1 MQNVLTFF
9 KTHRRALTGALLCFF
24 LFAVFAA
31 VWLTHIRGQGDKS
44 SSWAIND
51 QFHSFATIEEKMEQ
65 RFSCD
70 RDLLALSLVLAAED
84 TETPPEG
91 ELELILTD
99 SVTGEE
105 LARSTGDMRYIYNG
119 WDAYYTTLGLDRFV
133 ENPGEAVEY
142 TLTLISHYTGE
153 GRLCVGYEEGG
164 MPAGVSLTVDGEEVD
179 GTVAMLGT
187 QARVG
192 GFLTKF
198 YWVFA
203 LGCIAA
209 AGLLYWLYCRR
220 TVPLHRMVFCAVL
233 VLGFAFN
240 VLLPPYAAPDEKY
253 HINQSFTL
261 ASTLYDPHLPVA
273 KSHIRDTIRR
283 PSDQDALI
291 QVDETTVFTWQH
303 IAKVIGRP
311 NTDPTFATHT
321 FDEYQVDSSYTL
333 YWISGFGVLIGYWLH
348 LGFAATLYLGRLAN
362 LLFFAFLAAWAV
374 KRTPVAKPAF
384 AVAALLPMTLHLAAS
399 YSRDSNLLALCF
411 FFSALLLDLAF
422 GPREHI
428 GWKQLVLPVVLAV
441 LIVPSKVVYLPL
453 AGLILLIPAVRLGRF
468 ARWIKGG
475 FLALC
480 AVAFLLN
487 SGAAG
492 ALVGFTQTSGTAAAG
507 AASLMAQEQAAQAP
521 AAPESDV
528 QSAVQA
534 SSGEAAQSA
543 PQTSGGAESASQ
555 AADPAEEGAAAE
567 PSASSSAA
575 QPASETAPEAAGS
588 TSEPS
593 AANSFSTQED
603 LTCFTLPYILSH
615 PLETAEL
622 CIRSV
627 VEEGDHYLSTLVGGT
642 LGYFGLD
649 KPLDLAWGWII
660 LLYGLLALAWLCPEE
675 GGAMP
680 PAARWGTLFIAL
692 CCCGLA
698 VLGCIS
704 WTPTYYETIYGFQG
718 RYFLPVLPLLLL
730 VRPKALCLAGDC
742 RRGIVLAA
750 ALVDIG
756 VLLNVFL
763 AVVAR

>member
-99 SVTGEE
+99 SATGEE

-142 TLTLISHYTGE
+142 TLTLIPHYTGE

-362 LLFFAFLAAWAV
+362 LVFFAFLAAWAV

-453 AGLILLIPAVRLGRF
+453 AGLILLIPVVRLGRF

-507 AASLMAQEQAAQAP
+507 AASLMAQEQAAQEP
-521 AAPESDV
+521 AAPETDV

-543 PQTSGGAESASQ
+543 AQTSGGAESASQ

-575 QPASETAPEAAGS
+575 QPASETAGS
-588 TSEPS
+588 ASEPA

-730 VRPKALCLAGDC
+730 VRPKALCLACDC

-750 ALVDIG
+750 ALVDIV

>member
-99 SVTGEE
+99 SATGEE

-142 TLTLISHYTGE
+142 TLTLIPHYTGE

-492 ALVGFTQTSGTAAAG
+492 ALIGFTQTSGTAAAG
-507 AASLMAQEQAAQAP
+507 AASLMAQEQAAQEP
-521 AAPESDV
+521 AAPESDL

-543 PQTSGGAESASQ
+543 AQTSDGAESASQ

-575 QPASETAPEAAGS
+575 QPASETAGS
-588 TSEPS
+588 ASEPA

>member
-1 MQNVLTFF
+1 MQKVLKFC
-9 KTHRRALTGALLCFF
+9 KDHRRALAGAVLVFF

-31 VWLTHIRGQGDKS
+31 VWLTHIRGQGEKS

-51 QFHSFATIEEKMEQ
+51 QFHSFAAIEEKMEQ
-65 RFSCD
+65 RFTCD

-84 TETPPEG
+84 VDTPPEG

-99 SVTGEE
+99 SATGEE

-119 WDAYYTTLGLDRFV
+119 WEAYYTTLGLDRFV
-133 ENPGEAVEY
+133 ENPGQAVEY
-142 TLTLISHYTGE
+142 TLTLIPHYTGE

-179 GTVAMLGT
+179 GTVALLGT

-198 YWVFA
+198 YWIFA
-203 LGCIAA
+203 AGCIAA
-209 AGLLYWLYCRR
+209 AALLWWMYCRG
-220 TVPLHRMVFCAVL
+220 TALHRVVFCAVL
-233 VLGFAFN
+233 LLGFAFN

-303 IAKVIGRP
+303 IVKMLDRP
-311 NTDPTFATHT
+311 NTDPTSATHT
-321 FDEYQVDSSYTL
+321 FDEYQVDSSYTM

-411 FFSALLLDLAF
+411 FFSALVLDLAF

-428 GWKQLVLPVVLAV
+428 APKQLILPAVLAV
-441 LIVPSKVVYLPL
+441 LFVPSKVVYLPL
-453 AGLILLIPAVRLGRF
+453 AALFLLIPAVRLGRF
-468 ARWIKGG
+468 SRWIKGG

-480 AVAFLLN
+480 AAAFLLN
-487 SGAAG
+487 NSAAG
-492 ALVGFTQTSGTAAAG
+492 ALAVFTQSGGTAAAG
-507 AASLMAQEQAAQAP
+507 AVSSTVQEADASVLADEN
-521 AAPESDV
+521 
-528 QSAVQA
+528 SAVA
-534 SSGEAAQSA
+534 S
-543 PQTSGGAESASQ
+543 
-555 AADPAEEGAAAE
+555 AADSG
-567 PSASSSAA
+567 
-575 QPASETAPEAAGS
+575 QPASAPDPGQTSQNGADSMS
-588 TSEPS
+588 TE
-593 AANSFSTQED
+593 ED
-603 LTCFTLPYILSH
+603 MICFTLPYILSH

-627 VEEGDHYLSTLVGGT
+627 VEQGDHYLSTLVGGT
-642 LGYFGLD
+642 PMGC
-649 KPLDLAWGWII
+649 W
-660 LLYGLLALAWLCPEE
+660 LLPGCARKR
-675 GGAMP
+675 
-680 PAARWGTLFIAL
+680 AA
-692 CCCGLA
+692 
-698 VLGCIS
+698 
-704 WTPTYYETIYGFQG
+704 
-718 RYFLPVLPLLLL
+718 
-730 VRPKALCLAGDC
+730 
-742 RRGIVLAA
+742 
-750 ALVDIG
+750 
-756 VLLNVFL
+756 
-763 AVVAR
+763 

>member
-99 SVTGEE
+99 SATGEE

-142 TLTLISHYTGE
+142 TLTLIPHYTGE

-384 AVAALLPMTLHLAAS
+384 AMAALLPMTLHLAAS

-507 AASLMAQEQAAQAP
+507 AASLMAQEQAAQEP

-567 PSASSSAA
+567 PAASSSAA
-575 QPASETAPEAAGS
+575 QPASETAGS
-588 TSEPS
+588 ASEPA

-649 KPLDLAWGWII
+649 KPLDLTWGWII

>member
-1 MQNVLTFF
+1 MRNVLTFF

-99 SVTGEE
+99 SATGEE

-142 TLTLISHYTGE
+142 TLTLIPHYTGE

-209 AGLLYWLYCRR
+209 AGLLCWLYCRR

-507 AASLMAQEQAAQAP
+507 AASLMAQEQAAQEP
-521 AAPESDV
+521 AAPETDV

-543 PQTSGGAESASQ
+543 AQTSGGAESASQ

-567 PSASSSAA
+567 PAASSSAA
-575 QPASETAPEAAGS
+575 QPASETAGS
-588 TSEPS
+588 ASEPA

>member
-51 QFHSFATIEEKMEQ
+51 QFHSFAAIEEKMEQ

-99 SVTGEE
+99 SATGEE

-142 TLTLISHYTGE
+142 TLTLIPHYTGE

-240 VLLPPYAAPDEKY
+240 VLLPPYASPDEKY

-399 YSRDSNLLALCF
+399 YSRDSNLLALCL

-492 ALVGFTQTSGTAAAG
+492 ALIGFTQTSGTAAAG
-507 AASLMAQEQAAQAP
+507 AASLMAQEQAAQEP
-521 AAPESDV
+521 AAPETDV

-543 PQTSGGAESASQ
+543 AQTSGGAESASQ
-555 AADPAEEGAAAE
+555 AAGPAEEGAAAE

-575 QPASETAPEAAGS
+575 QPASETAGS
-588 TSEPS
+588 ASEPA

>member
-99 SVTGEE
+99 SATGEE

-142 TLTLISHYTGE
+142 TLTLIPHYTGE

-399 YSRDSNLLALCF
+399 YSRDSNLLALCL

-507 AASLMAQEQAAQAP
+507 AASLMAQEQAAQEP

-543 PQTSGGAESASQ
+543 AQTSGGAESASQ

-575 QPASETAPEAAGS
+575 QPASETAGS
-588 TSEPS
+588 ASEPA

-649 KPLDLAWGWII
+649 KPLNLAWGWII

>member
-99 SVTGEE
+99 SATGEE

-142 TLTLISHYTGE
+142 TLTLIPHYTGE

-311 NTDPTFATHT
+311 NTDPPFATHT

-468 ARWIKGG
+468 ARWVKGG

-507 AASLMAQEQAAQAP
+507 AASLMAQEQAAQEP
-521 AAPESDV
+521 AAPETDV

-543 PQTSGGAESASQ
+543 AQTSGGAESASQ

-567 PSASSSAA
+567 PSASSFAA
-575 QPASETAPEAAGS
+575 QPASETAGS
-588 TSEPS
+588 TSEPA

>member
-99 SVTGEE
+99 SATGEE

-142 TLTLISHYTGE
+142 TLTLIPHYTGE

-507 AASLMAQEQAAQAP
+507 AASLMAQEQAAQEP
-521 AAPESDV
+521 AAPETDV

-543 PQTSGGAESASQ
+543 AQTSGGAESASQ

-575 QPASETAPEAAGS
+575 QPASETAGS
-588 TSEPS
+588 ASEPA

>member
-99 SVTGEE
+99 SATGEE

-142 TLTLISHYTGE
+142 TLTLIPHYTGE

-428 GWKQLVLPVVLAV
+428 GWKQLVLPGVLAV

-507 AASLMAQEQAAQAP
+507 AASLMAQEQAAQEP

-543 PQTSGGAESASQ
+543 AQTSGGAESASQ

-567 PSASSSAA
+567 PAASSSAA
-575 QPASETAPEAAGS
+575 QPASETAGS
-588 TSEPS
+588 ASEPA

>member
-51 QFHSFATIEEKMEQ
+51 QFHSFAAIEEKMEQ

-99 SVTGEE
+99 SATGEE

-142 TLTLISHYTGE
+142 TLTLIPHYTGE

-198 YWVFA
+198 YWGFA

-233 VLGFAFN
+233 VVGFAFN

-507 AASLMAQEQAAQAP
+507 AASLMAQEQAAQEP

-543 PQTSGGAESASQ
+543 AQTSGGAESASQ

-567 PSASSSAA
+567 PAASSSAA
-575 QPASETAPEAAGS
+575 QPASETAGS
-588 TSEPS
+588 ASEPA

>member
-99 SVTGEE
+99 SATGEE
-105 LARSTGDMRYIYNG
+105 LARSTGNMRYIYNG

-142 TLTLISHYTGE
+142 TLTLIPHYTGE

-492 ALVGFTQTSGTAAAG
+492 ALIGFTQTSGTAAAG

-543 PQTSGGAESASQ
+543 AQTSGGAESASQ

-575 QPASETAPEAAGS
+575 QPASETAGGA
-588 TSEPS
+588 SEPA

>member
-51 QFHSFATIEEKMEQ
+51 QFHSFVTIEEKMEQ

-99 SVTGEE
+99 SATGEE

-142 TLTLISHYTGE
+142 TLTLIPHYTGE

-209 AGLLYWLYCRR
+209 AELLYWLYCRR

-468 ARWIKGG
+468 SRWIKGG

-507 AASLMAQEQAAQAP
+507 AASLMAQEQAAQEP

-528 QSAVQA
+528 QNAAQA

-543 PQTSGGAESASQ
+543 AQTSGGAESASQ

-575 QPASETAPEAAGS
+575 QPASETAGS
-588 TSEPS
+588 ASEPA

>member
-99 SVTGEE
+99 SATGEE

-142 TLTLISHYTGE
+142 TLTLIPHYTGE

-492 ALVGFTQTSGTAAAG
+492 ALIGFTQTSGTAAAG
-507 AASLMAQEQAAQAP
+507 AASLMAQEQAAQEP
-521 AAPESDV
+521 AAPETDV

-543 PQTSGGAESASQ
+543 AQTSGGAESASQ

-575 QPASETAPEAAGS
+575 QPASETAGS
-588 TSEPS
+588 ASEPA

-622 CIRSV
+622 CICSV

>member
-51 QFHSFATIEEKMEQ
+51 QFHSFAAIEEKMEQ

-99 SVTGEE
+99 SATGEE

-142 TLTLISHYTGE
+142 TLTLIPHYTGE

-507 AASLMAQEQAAQAP
+507 AASLMAQEQAAQEP

-543 PQTSGGAESASQ
+543 AQTSGGAESASQ

-575 QPASETAPEAAGS
+575 QPASETAGS
-588 TSEPS
+588 TSEPA

-742 RRGIVLAA
+742 RRGTVLAA

>member
-9 KTHRRALTGALLCFF
+9 KTHRRALAGALLCFF

-99 SVTGEE
+99 SATGEE

-142 TLTLISHYTGE
+142 TLTLIPHYTGE

-422 GPREHI
+422 GLREHI

-507 AASLMAQEQAAQAP
+507 AASLMAQEQAAQEP

-543 PQTSGGAESASQ
+543 AQTSDEAESASQ

-567 PSASSSAA
+567 PAASSSAA
-575 QPASETAPEAAGS
+575 QPASETAGS
-588 TSEPS
+588 ASEPA

-603 LTCFTLPYILSH
+603 LTCFTLPYIISH

>member
-51 QFHSFATIEEKMEQ
+51 QFHSFAAIEEKMEQ

-99 SVTGEE
+99 SATGEE

-142 TLTLISHYTGE
+142 TLTLIPHYTSE

-507 AASLMAQEQAAQAP
+507 AASLMAQEQAAQEP

-575 QPASETAPEAAGS
+575 QPASETAGS
-588 TSEPS
+588 ASEPA

>member
-99 SVTGEE
+99 SATGEE

-142 TLTLISHYTGE
+142 TLTLIPHYTGE

-507 AASLMAQEQAAQAP
+507 AASLMAQEQAAQEP

-534 SSGEAAQSA
+534 SSDEAAAQSA
-543 PQTSGGAESASQ
+543 AQTSGASGSASQ

-575 QPASETAPEAAGS
+575 QPASETAGS
-588 TSEPS
+588 ASEPA

>member
-99 SVTGEE
+99 SATGEE
-105 LARSTGDMRYIYNG
+105 LARSVGDMRYIYNG

-142 TLTLISHYTGE
+142 TLTLIPHYTGE

-507 AASLMAQEQAAQAP
+507 AASLMAQEQAAQEP

-528 QSAVQA
+528 QSAAQA
-534 SSGEAAQSA
+534 SSDEAAQSA
-543 PQTSGGAESASQ
+543 AQTSGAAESASQ

-575 QPASETAPEAAGS
+575 QPASETAGS
-588 TSEPS
+588 ASEPA

-750 ALVDIG
+750 ALVDIV

>member
-99 SVTGEE
+99 SATGEE

-142 TLTLISHYTGE
+142 TLTLIPHYTGE

-209 AGLLYWLYCRR
+209 AGLLYWCYCRR
-220 TVPLHRMVFCAVL
+220 SLPLHRMVFCAVL

-422 GPREHI
+422 GPREQI

-507 AASLMAQEQAAQAP
+507 AASLMAQEQAAQEP

-543 PQTSGGAESASQ
+543 AQTSGGAESASQ

-575 QPASETAPEAAGS
+575 QPASETAGS
-588 TSEPS
+588 ASEPA

>member
-1 MQNVLTFF
+1 MRNVLTFF

-51 QFHSFATIEEKMEQ
+51 QFHSFAAIEEKMEQ

-99 SVTGEE
+99 SATGEE

-142 TLTLISHYTGE
+142 TLTLIPHYTGE

-453 AGLILLIPAVRLGRF
+453 AGLILLIPVVRLGRF

-507 AASLMAQEQAAQAP
+507 AASLMAQEQAAQEP
-521 AAPESDV
+521 AAPETDV

-543 PQTSGGAESASQ
+543 AQTSGGAESASQ

-575 QPASETAPEAAGS
+575 QPASETAGS
-588 TSEPS
+588 ASEPA

-742 RRGIVLAA
+742 RQGIVLAA

>member
-99 SVTGEE
+99 SATGEE

-142 TLTLISHYTGE
+142 TLTLIPHYTGE

-374 KRTPVAKPAF
+374 KRTPVAKPPF

-507 AASLMAQEQAAQAP
+507 AASLMAQEQAAQEP
-521 AAPESDV
+521 AAPETDV
-528 QSAVQA
+528 QSAAQA
-534 SSGEAAQSA
+534 SSDEAAQSA
-543 PQTSGGAESASQ
+543 AQTSGGAESASQ

-575 QPASETAPEAAGS
+575 QPASETAGS
-588 TSEPS
+588 TSEPA

-742 RRGIVLAA
+742 RRGTVLAA

>member
-99 SVTGEE
+99 SATGEE

-142 TLTLISHYTGE
+142 TLTLIPHYTGE

-492 ALVGFTQTSGTAAAG
+492 ALIGFTQTSGTAAAG
-507 AASLMAQEQAAQAP
+507 AASLMAQEQAAQEP
-521 AAPESDV
+521 AAPETDV

-543 PQTSGGAESASQ
+543 AQTSGGAESASQ

-575 QPASETAPEAAGS
+575 QPASETAGS
-588 TSEPS
+588 TSEPA

>member
-99 SVTGEE
+99 SATGEE

-142 TLTLISHYTGE
+142 TLTLIPHYTGE

-507 AASLMAQEQAAQAP
+507 AASLMAQEQAAQEP

-534 SSGEAAQSA
+534 SSDEAAAQSA
-543 PQTSGGAESASQ
+543 AQTSGAAESASQ

-567 PSASSSAA
+567 PAASSSAA
-575 QPASETAPEAAGS
+575 QPASETAGS
-588 TSEPS
+588 ASEPA

>member
-99 SVTGEE
+99 SATGEE

-142 TLTLISHYTGE
+142 TLTLIPHYTGE

-362 LLFFAFLAAWAV
+362 LLFFAFLATWAV

-468 ARWIKGG
+468 SRWIKGG

-492 ALVGFTQTSGTAAAG
+492 ALIGFTQTSGTAAAG
-507 AASLMAQEQAAQAP
+507 AASLMAQEQAAQEP

-543 PQTSGGAESASQ
+543 AQTSGGAESASQ

-588 TSEPS
+588 ASEPS

>member
-51 QFHSFATIEEKMEQ
+51 QFHSFAAIEEKMEQ

-99 SVTGEE
+99 SATGEE

-142 TLTLISHYTGE
+142 TLTLIPHYTGE

-507 AASLMAQEQAAQAP
+507 AASLMAQEQAAQEP

-575 QPASETAPEAAGS
+575 QPASETAGS
-588 TSEPS
+588 ASEPA

>member
-9 KTHRRALTGALLCFF
+9 KTHRRALIGALLCFF

-99 SVTGEE
+99 SATGEE

-142 TLTLISHYTGE
+142 TLTLIPHYTGE

-492 ALVGFTQTSGTAAAG
+492 ALIGFTQTSGTAAAG
-507 AASLMAQEQAAQAP
+507 AASLMAQEQAAQEP
-521 AAPESDV
+521 AAPETDV

-543 PQTSGGAESASQ
+543 AQTSGGAESASQ

-575 QPASETAPEAAGS
+575 QPASETAGS
-588 TSEPS
+588 ASEPA

>member
-99 SVTGEE
+99 SATGEE

-142 TLTLISHYTGE
+142 TLTLIPHYTGE

-507 AASLMAQEQAAQAP
+507 AASLMAQEQAAQEP

-543 PQTSGGAESASQ
+543 AQTSGGAESASQ

-567 PSASSSAA
+567 PSASSPAA
-575 QPASETAPEAAGS
+575 QPASETAGS
-588 TSEPS
+588 ASEPS

>member
-44 SSWAIND
+44 SGWAIND

-84 TETPPEG
+84 PETPPEG

-99 SVTGEE
+99 SATGEE

-142 TLTLISHYTGE
+142 TLTLIPHYTGE

-422 GPREHI
+422 GPREQI

-507 AASLMAQEQAAQAP
+507 AASLMAQEQAAQEP
-521 AAPESDV
+521 AAPESDL

-543 PQTSGGAESASQ
+543 AQTSGGAESASQ

-575 QPASETAPEAAGS
+575 QPASETAGGAAG
-588 TSEPS
+588 PA

>member
-1 MQNVLTFF
+1 MRNVLTFF

-51 QFHSFATIEEKMEQ
+51 QFHSFATIEEKIEQ

-99 SVTGEE
+99 SATGEE

-142 TLTLISHYTGE
+142 TLTLIPHYTGE

-362 LLFFAFLAAWAV
+362 LVFFAFLAAWAV

-507 AASLMAQEQAAQAP
+507 AASLMAQEQAAQEP
-521 AAPESDV
+521 AAPESDL
-528 QSAVQA
+528 QSAAQA

-543 PQTSGGAESASQ
+543 AQTSGGAESASQ

-575 QPASETAPEAAGS
+575 QPASETAGS
-588 TSEPS
+588 ASEPS

>member
-1 MQNVLTFF
+1 MRNVLTFF

-51 QFHSFATIEEKMEQ
+51 QFHSFAAIEEKMEQ

-99 SVTGEE
+99 SATGEE

-142 TLTLISHYTGE
+142 TLTLIPHYTGE

-240 VLLPPYAAPDEKY
+240 VLLPPYASPDEKY

-399 YSRDSNLLALCF
+399 YSRDSNLLALCL

-492 ALVGFTQTSGTAAAG
+492 ALIGFTQTSGTAAAG
-507 AASLMAQEQAAQAP
+507 AASLMAQEQAAQEP
-521 AAPESDV
+521 AAPETDV

-543 PQTSGGAESASQ
+543 AQTSGGVESASQ
-555 AADPAEEGAAAE
+555 AAGPAEEGAAAE

-575 QPASETAPEAAGS
+575 QPASETAGS
-588 TSEPS
+588 ASEPA

>member
-9 KTHRRALTGALLCFF
+9 KTHRRVLTGALLCFF

-99 SVTGEE
+99 SATGEE

-133 ENPGEAVEY
+133 ENPGQAVEY
-142 TLTLISHYTGE
+142 TLTLIPHYTGE

-507 AASLMAQEQAAQAP
+507 AASLMAQEQAAQEP
-521 AAPESDV
+521 VAPESDV
-528 QSAVQA
+528 QNAAQA

-543 PQTSGGAESASQ
+543 AQTSGGAESASQ

-575 QPASETAPEAAGS
+575 QPASETAGS
-588 TSEPS
+588 ASEPA

>member
-9 KTHRRALTGALLCFF
+9 KTHRRALAGALLCFF

-51 QFHSFATIEEKMEQ
+51 QFHSFAAIEEKMEQ

-99 SVTGEE
+99 SATGEE

-142 TLTLISHYTGE
+142 TLTLIPHYTGE

-384 AVAALLPMTLHLAAS
+384 AVAALLPMTLHLAVS

-492 ALVGFTQTSGTAAAG
+492 ALIGFTQTSGTAAAG
-507 AASLMAQEQAAQAP
+507 AASLMAQEQAAQEP
-521 AAPESDV
+521 VAPESDV

-534 SSGEAAQSA
+534 SSGEATQSA
-543 PQTSGGAESASQ
+543 AQTSGGAESASQ

-575 QPASETAPEAAGS
+575 QPASETAGGA
-588 TSEPS
+588 SEPA

>member
-99 SVTGEE
+99 SATGEE

-133 ENPGEAVEY
+133 ENPGQAVEY
-142 TLTLISHYTGE
+142 TLTLIPHYTGE

-233 VLGFAFN
+233 VLGLAFN

-507 AASLMAQEQAAQAP
+507 AASLMAQEQAAQEP
-521 AAPESDV
+521 AAPESGV

-543 PQTSGGAESASQ
+543 AQTSGAAESASQ

-567 PSASSSAA
+567 PAASSSAA
-575 QPASETAPEAAGS
+575 QPASETAGS
-588 TSEPS
+588 ASEPA

>member
-99 SVTGEE
+99 SATGEE

-142 TLTLISHYTGE
+142 TLTLIPHYTGE

-164 MPAGVSLTVDGEEVD
+164 MPAGVSLTVDGEELD

-507 AASLMAQEQAAQAP
+507 AASLMAQEQAAQEP
-521 AAPESDV
+521 AAPESDL
-528 QSAVQA
+528 QNAAQA

-543 PQTSGGAESASQ
+543 AQTSGGAESASQ

-567 PSASSSAA
+567 PAASSSAA
-575 QPASETAPEAAGS
+575 QPASETAPEAAGGA
-588 TSEPS
+588 SEPA

-680 PAARWGTLFIAL
+680 PTARWGTLFIAL

-756 VLLNVFL
+756 LLLNVFL

>member
-1 MQNVLTFF
+1 MRNVLTFF

-31 VWLTHIRGQGDKS
+31 VWLTHIRGRGDKS

-51 QFHSFATIEEKMEQ
+51 QFHSFVAIEEKLEQ

-70 RDLLALSLVLAAED
+70 RDLLALSLVLAAEN

-99 SVTGEE
+99 SATGEE
-105 LARSTGDMRYIYNG
+105 LARSVGDMRYIYNG
-119 WDAYYTTLGLDRFV
+119 WEAYYTTLGLDRFV

-142 TLTLISHYTGE
+142 TLTLILHYAGE

-164 MPAGVSLTVDGEEVD
+164 MPAGVSLSVDGREVD
-179 GTVAMLGT
+179 GTVALLGT

-192 GFLTKF
+192 GFLTRF

-209 AGLLYWLYCRR
+209 AGLLYWFYCRR
-220 TVPLHRMVFCAVL
+220 SLPLHRMVFCAVL

-492 ALVGFTQTSGTAAAG
+492 ALIGFTQTSGTAAAG
-507 AASLMAQEQAAQAP
+507 AASLMAQEQAAQEP
-521 AAPESDV
+521 AAPETDV

-534 SSGEAAQSA
+534 SSDEAAQSA
-543 PQTSGGAESASQ
+543 AQTSGGAESASQ

-575 QPASETAPEAAGS
+575 QPASETAGS
-588 TSEPS
+588 ASEPA